1 MSGLG
6 GRKARPQ
13 PLETGRVEMREGE
26 RAPGQSEER
35 ENFEE
40 RREKETCASVQ
51 Q

>member
-13 PLETGRVEMREGE
+13 PLKTGRVEMREGE